1 MPANSVLLEMDGTH
15 IAPALQQALEKLDRG
30 DAGVVLDF
38 SSIDRIDPSELKLME
53 KLAGHAGEKSVKV
66 VLHGV
71 NVRIYK
77 ALKLANLT
85 GRFSFEK

>member
-15 IAPALQQALEKLDRG
+15 AAASLQVALEKLDRG
-30 DAGVVLDF
+30 DGEVVLDF

-53 KLAGHAGEKSVKV
+53 KLAGLAGDKSAKI
-66 VLHGV
+66 VLRGV
-71 NVRIYK
+71 NGRIYK